1 MIIKSKRIPA
11 RGGSLERVIRHVSN
25 ADDNDE
31 VELVQG
37 NLADLDDARGDALR
51 FGRQYAIRH
60 FVVNPEQPIT
70 SAQVLE
76 LGRMLGAEFHFD
88 PELAVI
94 WRHSKPRASEPW
106 ADHFHFL
113 VREVDAVS
121 GAVMSSSHSYARQ
134 EKVSRLAE
142 VAWCHQIVTGRHN
155 QAVLDALRHEP
166 DNSDAVAKLEAA
178 GVHRAKLET
187 ERFSEIA
194 HQRTKRQGLDL
205 PVLKSIV
212 SDALTQSHSRLEFD
226 DALAKAKLR
235 TVAGDKRGVIL
246 IETFDG
252 IVVGSLAR
260 LTGLRKAQ
268 LERRLKF
275 DAGERE
281 APNDNS
287 SGDLPG
293 CEEAR
298 GGPRADPRGFDDG
311 PAAARPDDHSVRSV
325 EAGGGRRGGDEPSP
339 GQFGVE
345 DRRSDADQGA
355 GAHRLRMTLALGC
368 AAQFGPLLDLLAVAR
383 RAAHQPDVRV
393 MADLDAVIERET
405 SLTRP
410 PPDLELPKPLLAA
423 RRELQAAE
431 LRLQRAEQAVET
443 ARDKIAALPSPSIL
457 NSVFRPQVN
466 VDHRRL
472 ELELNQRKGEALVA
486 DYAVMTARQ
495 TASRAEN
502 DYHTNRSRH
511 ITAWSRRAAQASS
524 TIRAANKA
532 RALINHTPRL
542 AAWGAPRLLG
552 LTSRLTGIDA
562 HAPRADDEPLPG
574 WVWKTDIWGIPI
586 PPPPRHP

>member
-31 VELVQG
+31 VALVQG
-37 NLADLDDARGDALR
+37 NLADLDDACGDALR
-51 FGRQYAIRH
+51 FGRQYAVRH
-60 FVVNPEQPIT
+60 FIVNPGEPIT
-70 SAQVLE
+70 SAQALE
-76 LGRMLGAEFHFD
+76 LCRMLGAEFNFD
-88 PELAVI
+88 PDLAVI

-155 QAVLDALRHEP
+155 QAVLAALRLDPGHN
-166 DNSDAVAKLEAA
+166 DTAAILEGA
-178 GVHRAKLET
+178 GIHRARLES
-187 ERFSEIA
+187 ERFSEID
-194 HQRTKRQGLDL
+194 HQRTKREGLDL

-212 SDALTQSHSRLEFD
+212 SEALMQSHSRLEFD
-226 DALAKAKLR
+226 DALARAKLR
-235 TVAGDKRGVIL
+235 TVAGDKPGVIL
-246 IETFDG
+246 VETFDG

-355 GAHRLRMTLALGC
+355 GAHRLRVTLAVGC
-368 AAQFGPLLDLLAVAR
+368 AARLGPLLDLLAVAR
-383 RAAHQPDVRV
+383 RTAQAPEIRAIGELDDLIECETLRTGAAP
-393 MADLDAVIERET
+393 E
-405 SLTRP
+405 
-410 PPDLELPKPLLAA
+410 LELPKALLAA
-423 RRELQAAE
+423 RRKLETVEQ
-431 LRLQRAEQAVET
+431 RLQQAEQAVET
-443 ARDKIAALPSPSIL
+443 VRQEIAALPAPSL
-457 NSVFRPQVN
+457 MNSVFRPRANLNRQRLEEQLNEKKGEVLAAEYAATAARQN
-466 VDHRRL
+466 VSRLEVDHR
-472 ELELNQRKGEALVA
+472 A
-486 DYAVMTARQ
+486 D
-495 TASRAEN
+495 
-502 DYHTNRSRH
+502 RSRH
-511 ITAWSRRAAQASS
+511 VAAWSRRADQAASR
-524 TIRAANKA
+524 IRSANKA
-532 RALINHTPRL
+532 QALIRHTPRL
-542 AAWGAPRLLG
+542 AAWGARRLFFVA
-552 LTSRLTGIDA
+552 SRLADPSVLGSRSEERPTKLWTGQ
-562 HAPRADDEPLPG
+562 
-574 WVWKTDIWGIPI
+574 TDLWGIPI
-586 PPPPRHP
+586 PPPRLS